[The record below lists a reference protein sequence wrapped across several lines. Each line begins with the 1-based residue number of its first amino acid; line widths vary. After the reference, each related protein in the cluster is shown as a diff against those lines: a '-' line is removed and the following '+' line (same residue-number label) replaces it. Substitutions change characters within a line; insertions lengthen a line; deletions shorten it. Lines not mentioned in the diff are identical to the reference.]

1 MGVCFMAKSK
11 LTKWLTKKG
20 KQQLYELAHT
30 AMTDKE
36 LYTALNI
43 NCDTFYEYMR
53 NCSEFSEIVKRARAD
68 RDDTLRAQVLE
79 SFVKNKLLGSHKK
92 TEKRT
97 STTTYASGEQS
108 TVEETRE
115 WDEGPDTTAQI
126 FFLKTQCGWN
136 DRQFVTITNGDEIDP
151 FSASI
156 MNELSSRGFD
166 AEPLPET
173 KDDDDDG
180 FIGETEGD
188 I

>member
-1 MGVCFMAKSK
+1 MAKSK

-36 LYTALNI
+36 LYTTMNI
-43 NCDTFYEYMR
+43 GCETFYDYMR
-53 NCSEFSEIVKRARAD
+53 NHSEFSEIVKRARAD

-126 FFLKTQCGWN
+126 FYLKTQCGWN
-136 DRQFVTITNGDEIDP
+136 DRQFVTITNGDDIDP
-151 FSASI
+151 FSKSVMSSFASS
-156 MNELSSRGFD
+156 NKDTGEVGDDNGL
-166 AEPLPET
+166 LPEA
-173 KDDDDDG
+173 DG
-180 FIGETEGD
+180 D
-188 I
+188 L

>member
-1 MGVCFMAKSK
+1 MAKSK

-20 KQQLYELAHT
+20 KQQLYELAHS

-36 LYTALNI
+36 LYTTMNI
-43 NCDTFYEYMR
+43 GCETFYDYMR
-53 NCSEFSEIVKRARAD
+53 NHPEFSEIVKRARAD

>member
-1 MGVCFMAKSK
+1 MAKSK

-20 KQQLYELAHT
+20 KQQLYELAHS

-36 LYTALNI
+36 LYTTLNI
-43 NCDTFYEYMR
+43 GCETFYDYMR
-53 NCSEFSEIVKRARAD
+53 NHSEFSEIVKRARAD